1 MPDRPDRE
9 RLSDAG
15 AVVLAAGGSSRLGRP
30 KQLLPFRGRPLVRVA
45 AEAAVDAGARPVAV
59 VTGASADEVAAAVA
73 GLPVSTVHNPRWADG
88 IAGSIAAGVSAV
100 LAARPDCPAI
110 LLLAC
115 DQPLVT
121 AQLLRDL
128 VALRSARDAPA
139 AAAAYAGTVG
149 IPAVYGRAMFPL
161 LMELKGN
168 AGAKSILL
176 RHRSEVATLD
186 FPDAA
191 TDVDTA
197 ADAERLR

>member
-1 MPDRPDRE
+1 M
-9 RLSDAG
+9 SAAA

-30 KQLLPFRGRPLVRVA
+30 KQLLPFRGRPLVRGA
-45 AEAAVDAGARPVAV
+45 IEAAVNAGARPVV
-59 VTGASADEVAAAVA
+59 LVTGASADEIAAAVA
-73 GLPVSTVHNPRWADG
+73 DLPVSTVHNPRWSEG
-88 IAGSIAAGVSAV
+88 IGASIAAGVSAIRS
-100 LAARPDCPAI
+100 AWPDCPAI

-128 VALRSARDAPA
+128 VALRRARNAPA
-139 AAAAYAGTVG
+139 AATAYAGTEG

-161 LMELKGN
+161 LMELKGD
-168 AGAKSILL
+168 AGAKSILM
-176 RHRSEVATLD
+176 RRRGEVATLD

-191 TDVDTA
+191 TDIDTA